1 MTDPS
6 VSFTDVQRV
15 LGLFADGVS
24 GEALPIEVADDE
36 HEVWPWRGSVVDA
49 PVVRVP
55 AVATDHGALR
65 AAVLHHTGFAEF
77 GSFEGHDE
85 RERAFAGAARPGL
98 VRRVFGVLEDRR
110 IDAATRDHYPGA
122 RRDLDRLLLAVRAAA
137 PDEAPVECA
146 RPLWSSRCSCTR
158 SGPAVTT

>member
-24 GEALPIEVADDE
+24 GQALPIEVADDD
-36 HEVWPWRGSVVDA
+36 HEVWPWRGSVVDV

-55 AVATDHGALR
+55 AVAIDHGALR

-85 RERAFAGAARPGL
+85 REGAFAARRSAGPRASR
-98 VRRVFGVLEDRR
+98 VRR
-110 IDAATRDHYPGA
+110 A
-122 RRDLDRLLLAVRAAA
+122 R
-137 PDEAPVECA
+137 
-146 RPLWSSRCSCTR
+146 
-158 SGPAVTT
+158 GPAHRRRHA